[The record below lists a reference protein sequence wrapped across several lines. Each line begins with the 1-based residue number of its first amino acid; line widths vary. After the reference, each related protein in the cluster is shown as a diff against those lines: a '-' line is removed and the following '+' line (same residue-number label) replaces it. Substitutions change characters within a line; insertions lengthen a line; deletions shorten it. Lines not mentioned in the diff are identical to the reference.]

1 MDLSNKGDLVK
12 YLKQSG
18 LWAKKSLG
26 QNFLVDKKVLS
37 KIIESAEL
45 KPTDTVL
52 EIGPGIGTLTQ
63 ELIKHAGK
71 IIAVEKDDEL
81 ARKLNVNCQL
91 SNCLIGNRRR
101 GDVENIE
108 ILNQDILDFDLTK
121 LIQLEGKSPD
131 DLEISG
137 SRSEHRDYKLVSN
150 IPYNITSKILEKFLT
165 AENKPELIVLLV
177 QKEVAERICAKPGQ
191 TSVLSISVQYYGKP
205 EIVEIVKSSSFFPE
219 PNVESS
225 ILKITN
231 IKSQIT
237 KAEEKEFFK
246 IVRAGFHA
254 RRKTLINNLAV
265 GTNLDKKT
273 LSDILKKM
281 GLSEKVRA
289 QELSVREWVKLTKE
303 LKN

>member
-26 QNFLVDKKVLS
+26 QNFLVDKKVLL

-45 KPTDTVL
+45 KKSDTVI

-91 SNCLIGNRRR
+91 SH
-101 GDVENIE
+101 VENIE
-108 ILNQDILDFDLTK
+108 ILNQDILNFDLDS
-121 LIQLEGKSPD
+121 LEVPMRQSR
-131 DLEISG
+131 SG
-137 SRSEHRDYKLVSN
+137 SRHGIVGTKNYKLVSN

-177 QKEVAERICAKPGQ
+177 QKEVAERICAKPGE
-191 TSVLSISVQYYGKP
+191 TSVLSISVQFYGQP
-205 EIVEIVKSSSFFPE
+205 EIVQIVKSSSFFPE
-219 PNVESS
+219 PKVDSA
-225 ILKITN
+225 ILKINLKPQTSN
-231 IKSQIT
+231 LKNM
-237 KAEEKEFFK
+237 EKDLFK
-246 IVRAGFHA
+246 IVKVGFHA
-254 RRKTLINNLAV
+254 RRKTLINNLMI

-281 GLSEKVRA
+281 RLLETVRA
-289 QELSVREWVKLTKE
+289 QELSVEEWIKLTGLLNK
-303 LKN
+303 